1 MISFGTGSQN
11 TVTWPRI
18 DRRILKRVPIFST
31 ALRQKLGYNGPS
43 RVFRWLCPPLSTM
56 NRHTCVLCSCS
67 KSQYVF
73 NHKSLLCICD
83 LYKNF
88 LVLTI

>member
-43 RVFRWLCPPLSTM
+43 RVFRWLCPPLST
-56 NRHTCVLCSCS
+56 
-67 KSQYVF
+67 
-73 NHKSLLCICD
+73 I
-83 LYKNF
+83 
-88 LVLTI
+88 